1 MHRRGAYKAGMKTSA
16 CLLRYFMKW
25 DRHIDKYSFLSIGS
39 PYLCL
44 FLIRIHVFFWLRVA
58 VCLLHADQLE
68 LEVRHF
74 VYQIQFLTLQRG
86 PTYQLLRKTQAV
98 SCGNLNSTKAHLGQ
112 MWAKLRKI
120 NAKRKDHDSPLPT
133 MFFPTA
139 REQTSL
145 EAQTPQS

>member
-1 MHRRGAYKAGMKTSA
+1 MHRGGAYKAEMKTSV
-16 CLLRYFMKW
+16 CLLNVQN
-25 DRHIDKYSFLSIGS
+25 IDKCTFLSIGS
-39 PYLCL
+39 SYLCL

-74 VYQIQFLTLQRG
+74 VYQIQFLSLQRG
-86 PTYQLLRKTQAV
+86 PTHQLLRKTQAV
-98 SCGNLNSTKAHLGQ
+98 SCGNLHVNNMKTHLGQ

-133 MFFPTA
+133 TFFPTA
-139 REQTSL
+139 REHTSL